1 MYSYTLTRQENRIE
15 TIETIK
21 TIQNTIHKKYTQN
34 IHDDNYRRIWKTR
47 EKNDMLKYDC
57 KKRGTRY

>member
-15 TIETIK
+15 TIETI
-21 TIQNTIHKKYTQN
+21 QNTQEIHTQN
-34 IHDDNYRRIWKTR
+34 IYEHDDNYRRIRKTR

>member
-15 TIETIK
+15 TIKTIE
-21 TIQNTIHKKYTQN
+21 TIQNTQEIHTQE
-34 IHDDNYRRIWKTR
+34 HDDNYRRIRKTR